1 MKLKI
6 SNYFT
11 EKETLVSATADS
23 KGIRN
28 ILELKEH
35 RENILFTAFR
45 MDLIRTIVGKPL
57 IVNSWFRSR
66 KVNDAVGGSKTSAHM
81 AGLAVDVMSNS
92 ITPTQIKDKIIASGV
107 SFDQLIVY
115 NTFVHVGF
123 KKDIGE
129 ERKQLIIK

>member
-1 MKLKI
+1 MKI

-11 EKETLVSATADS
+11 EKETLVSATADA

-45 MDLIRTIVGKPL
+45 MDLIRTVVGTPL

-66 KVNDAVGGSKTSAHM
+66 KVNDAVGGSKTSSHM
-81 AGLAVDVMSNS
+81 LGLAVDFVSKTMN
-92 ITPTQIKDKIIASGV
+92 PRQIKDKIITSGV
-107 SFDQLIVY
+107 SFDQLIEY
-115 NTFVHVGF
+115 DTFVHVGF

-129 ERKQLIIK
+129 ERKQIMKK